1 VNFTVKPSTYN
12 PSGASEQGHG
22 GMKH

>member
-12 PSGASEQGHG
+12 PGSAGGHG
-22 GMKH
+22 HGAMQH